1 MPILANKFT
10 GCPFPVN
17 FDPYAGCSHQC
28 AYCFANRHIRK
39 EARDKFDKADEQ
51 GESVEQLRAFC
62 EGKRTSRLRWIDWKI
77 PVSIGR
83 NSDPFQPRE
92 AHERKMLDCL
102 KYLAKTGYPFI
113 ITTKGVMAAEDRE
126 YREVL
131 KDCNCVFQFSMC
143 CPKQDEME
151 RGAPCYE
158 RRLNALHVLSG
169 IVPRVIARW
178 QPLFLEW
185 TEECIRELPRLKQA
199 GAYGILC
206 ETAFLK
212 RPVGMCNERDGNH
225 FVYPFPTIGA
235 HFKRIRA
242 ATHANGLVF
251 LAAQYRSLS
260 DHLTCCIGAEM
271 PGFKP
276 SKCTVPFYR
285 LARDEYAT
293 TPAMRLPGTGEAFQ
307 NIYTGR
313 RSFQE
318 LKQYSFA
325 ELMLD
330 YALHGRTPTNKNKKG
345 K

>member
-1 MPILANKFT
+1 MPILANSFVR
-10 GCPFPVN
+10 CPFPVN
-17 FDPYAGCSHQC
+17 FDPYGGCEHQC

-39 EARDKFDKADEQ
+39 DARDKFDASKEK
-51 GESVEQLRAFC
+51 GESVEQLKAFC

-77 PVSIGR
+77 PVCIGR
-83 NSDPFQPRE
+83 NTDPFQPRE
-92 AHERKMLDCL
+92 AREKKTLACL

-113 ITTKGVMAAEDRE
+113 VTTKGVMMAEDRE

-143 CPKQDEME
+143 CPKQDAME

-185 TEECIRELPRLKQA
+185 RDDCIRQLPRLKQA

-206 ETAFLK
+206 DTAYLK
-212 RPVGMCNERDGNH
+212 RPLAGCCIREGNL
-225 FVYPFPTIGA
+225 FCYPSNIIKADYT
-235 HFKRIRA
+235 KIRA
-242 ATHANGLVF
+242 AAHARGLVF
-251 LAAQYRSLS
+251 MSSEKRQMS
-260 DHLTCCIGAEM
+260 DYITCCIGSPL
-271 PGFKP
+271 PGFRP
-276 SKCTVPFYR
+276 SKCNAPFYW
-285 LARDEYAT
+285 LARDEYET
-293 TPAMRLPGTGEAFQ
+293 TSAMQLPGTGEAFQ

-313 RSFQE
+313 KSFAE
-318 LKQYSFA
+318 LRKHTFA

-330 YALHGRTPTNKNKKG
+330 YAHKAGVNY
-345 K
+345 